1 MERGLRVKTKV
12 VHCKKEKY
20 DIYIGRGS
28 DWGNPYKIGVDGTR
42 NEVIEKYK
50 LYLQSRPDLL
60 ARIGE
65 LKGKIL
71 SCWCAPKN
79 CHGDYL
85 AKLADNS

>member
-1 MERGLRVKTKV
+1 MTTV
-12 VHCKKEKY
+12 VHCKREKY

-42 NEVIEKYK
+42 HEVIEKYK

-71 SCWCAPKN
+71 GCWCHPKA
-79 CHGDYL
+79 CHGHYL
-85 AKLADNS
+85 AKLADNY